1 MPKHA
6 AHATLERERTLSR
19 IVADDEPVSP
29 AALEECFGVLPLGDA
44 DFEMLD
50 IVGVS
55 DADELDL
62 DVADLVEVGRTA
74 AMQATQELAAAANS
88 AAEAARLE
96 QAALKEK
103 ARQEKAAAKAARL
116 EKAAAKAEEE
126 EARVLQ
132 AVVNSLIVRVQAAA
146 KAAREVERAAEREQK
161 AAKAAARLE
170 KVAAKDAA
178 AAAAGAGAKRRRYSC
193 GKCRVADLPAEG
205 HMASQAVCPCFGMP
219 PPSRKAVAAAFL
231 AARPQTAEAMRQRK
245 IARQKERRAEQRR
258 AQDEEDTDSD

>member
-6 AHATLERERTLSR
+6 SHATLERERTLSR

-103 ARQEKAAAKAARL
+103 ARQEKAAGRRFFEL
-116 EKAAAKAEEE
+116 SGSG
-126 EARVLQ
+126 RPLG
-132 AVVNSLIVRVQAAA
+132 LGP
-146 KAAREVERAAEREQK
+146 RAPPNRKQK
-161 AAKAAARLE
+161 QR
-170 KVAAKDAA
+170 
-178 AAAAGAGAKRRRYSC
+178 AAGAK
-193 GKCRVADLPAEG
+193 L
-205 HMASQAVCPCFGMP
+205 
-219 PPSRKAVAAAFL
+219 
-231 AARPQTAEAMRQRK
+231 
-245 IARQKERRAEQRR
+245 
-258 AQDEEDTDSD
+258 

>member
-6 AHATLERERTLSR
+6 SHATLERERTLSR

-116 EKAAAKAEEE
+116 EKAAAKAAAKAEDE

-132 AVVNSLIVRVQAAA
+132 AVVNSLIDRVTAAA
-146 KAAREVERAAEREQK
+146 RAARQVERAAEWEQK
-161 AAKAAARLE
+161 AAGAALAKAVREMERAC
-170 KVAAKDAA
+170 
-178 AAAAGAGAKRRRYSC
+178 GAGAKRCRIRYAYKGS
-193 GKCRVADLPAEG
+193 ASLQLDAPTHQQEQAE
-205 HMASQAVCPCFGMP
+205 
-219 PPSRKAVAAAFL
+219 
-231 AARPQTAEAMRQRK
+231 
-245 IARQKERRAEQRR
+245 IERLEGSA
-258 AQDEEDTDSD
+258 

>member
-6 AHATLERERTLSR
+6 SHATLERERTLSR

-62 DVADLVEVGRTA
+62 DVADLIAVGRTA
-74 AMQATQELAAAANS
+74 AMQATQELAAAANA

-116 EKAAAKAEEE
+116 EKAAAKA
-126 EARVLQ
+126 
-132 AVVNSLIVRVQAAA
+132 AA
-146 KAAREVERAAEREQK
+146 KAAKEVEREQNAAREVQRAAEREQK

-193 GKCRVADLPAEG
+193 GKCRVAGLPAEG

>member
-6 AHATLERERTLSR
+6 SHATLERERTLSR

-103 ARQEKAAAKAARL
+103 AGQEKAAAKAARL
-116 EKAAAKAEEE
+116 EP
-126 EARVLQ
+126 VMD
-132 AVVNSLIVRVQAAA
+132 S
-146 KAAREVERAAEREQK
+146 
-161 AAKAAARLE
+161 ARLIRYSMGPT
-170 KVAAKDAA
+170 VGGGCASDIC
-178 AAAAGAGAKRRRYSC
+178 GAGARQDAGAR
-193 GKCRVADLPAEG
+193 L
-205 HMASQAVCPCFGMP
+205 CP
-219 PPSRKAVAAAFL
+219 
-231 AARPQTAEAMRQRK
+231 
-245 IARQKERRAEQRR
+245 
-258 AQDEEDTDSD
+258 

>member
-1 MPKHA
+1 
-6 AHATLERERTLSR
+6 
-19 IVADDEPVSP
+19 
-29 AALEECFGVLPLGDA
+29 
-44 DFEMLD
+44 
-50 IVGVS
+50 
-55 DADELDL
+55 
-62 DVADLVEVGRTA
+62 
-74 AMQATQELAAAANS
+74 MQATQELAAAANS

-116 EKAAAKAEEE
+116 EKAAAKAAAKAEEE

-146 KAAREVERAAEREQK
+146 NAAKEVEREQN

-193 GKCRVADLPAEG
+193 GKCRVAGLPAEG

-245 IARQKERRAEQRR
+245 IARQKERRAEHGARR
-258 AQDEEDTDSD
+258 TSRRTLTVISMVLCAKEKMDPSPGHGP